1 MLLFAA
7 LPSNKVAAPNNPM
20 VLILSADP
28 KHGSIKCHVVL
39 SLVLLDLDGN
49 INKQEVRSKIFHLPL
64 LDL

>member
-1 MLLFAA
+1 M
-7 LPSNKVAAPNNPM
+7 SNVAAPNNPM

-49 INKQEVRSKIFHLPL
+49 NKQRSAARSSIFHWIFDFLGE
-64 LDL
+64 